1 VDKLLGSTGLGVTA
15 IGVGLLR
22 AKGHG
27 TLGLVVLAIGILML
41 IAAFVIAFKEH
52 RPPGITVNAP
62 LRKAGTAIQFK
73 LSDGRHALGPS
84 YASLAVPVAC
94 TRKRLDNLRA
104 EVAFTGLRGGNKVTT
119 RGRWDGAEQP
129 KAPFGDW
136 TRFDRITLLKGDDDH
151 LSIAMQY
158 DDDGSLWALDPR
170 SWKAHLEQGRPDL
183 RAQGYRLDPVGERT
197 SVTVTLRA
205 DGLADKRH
213 AYDLVMIGTEWMLK
227 RQGDASHEPAI
238 PVAAPAEP
246 PPAIEQPP
254 TESPLDPA
262 AEEER
267 RREQRES
274 SYVLSLEPAN
284 HMQWSRHHQ
293 DVNQVVEMVVHLT
306 NHGRVDS
313 PPVTIFALID
323 GEHAGQSRPTAANA
337 GRREDALIKLD
348 FKRRGD
354 VQPQPV
360 GQGVLTLLAM
370 AGPDGTRKLAEWP
383 PAAEEGSAPEPPTQ
397 VQHARLLTTLGK
409 WRSDA
414 NTVDLDYRI
423 DNASDYRAW
432 DVAVGFG
439 KPDRSR
445 LGTPE
450 RVAMLNPGD
459 HADVTITLARSLYN
473 ATDDLR
479 LVINWSDE
487 AGGGLEERRLGEP
500 GKLPIRQ
507 V

>member
-1 VDKLLGSTGLGVTA
+1 MDKLLGSTGLGATV

-22 AKGHG
+22 AGGHG
-27 TLGLVVLAIGILML
+27 MLGWVVIAIGILML
-41 IAAFVIAFKEH
+41 AAAFVIAFKEH
-52 RPPGITVNAP
+52 WPPGINVAVP
-62 LRKAGTAIQFK
+62 LRKAGTAVQFK
-73 LSDGRHALGPS
+73 LSDGSDVFGPS

-104 EVAFTGLRGGNKVTT
+104 DVAFTGLRGGHKVTT
-119 RGRWDGAEQP
+119 RGRWDAADQP
-129 KAPFGDW
+129 TAPFGDW
-136 TRFDRITLLKGDDDH
+136 TRFDRITLLKGEDDN
-151 LSIAMQY
+151 LTIAMQY
-158 DDDGSLWALDPR
+158 DDDGSLWACDSR
-170 SWKAHLEQGRPDL
+170 SWKAHLEQGRHDL
-183 RAQGYRLDPVGERT
+183 RAHGYRLDPVGERI

-213 AYDLVMIGTEWMLK
+213 AYDLVRVRGQWMLK
-227 RQGDASHEPAI
+227 RQGDPTPEPGT

-246 PPAIEQPP
+246 AEPPPAEPP
-254 TESPLDPA
+254 PDPE
-262 AEEER
+262 AEAER

-306 NHGRVDS
+306 NHGRVDA

-354 VQPQPV
+354 AQPQPV
-360 GQGVLTLLAM
+360 GTGVLTLLAM
-370 AGPDGTRKLAEWP
+370 SGPDGTRKLAEWP
-383 PAAEEGSAPEPPTQ
+383 PARVDGSASEPPAQ
-397 VQHARLLTTLGK
+397 LRHARLLTTLGGY
-409 WRSDA
+409 RAYDTA
-414 NTVDLDYRI
+414 VEIHYRI
-423 DNASDYRAW
+423 DNASDHRAW

-439 KPDRSR
+439 KCDRTR

-450 RVAMLNPGD
+450 RVPMINPGD
-459 HADVTITLARSLYN
+459 QADVTIALARSLYN

-487 AGGGLEERRLGEP
+487 AGGGLEDRPPGEANLLPTRR
-500 GKLPIRQ
+500 R
-507 V
+507 